1 MFFNKGSPLRR
12 EFIMGR
18 KAKQEKTDFT
28 VIVEDQYGN
37 ILTDEDLR
45 HIVIDN
51 PVFYERM
58 KVINKRLKEQYGF
71 EKVY

>member
-12 EFIMGR
+12 GFIMDR

-45 HIVIDN
+45 HIVIEDTL
-51 PVFYERM
+51 FYERM
-58 KVINKRLKEQYGF
+58 KVINKRIKEQYGF